1 MVTDWGQWSD
11 CSATCGPGVQMR
23 SRKYAKEGM
32 LDVSMCKE
40 MLVEK
45 QVGIFFSSLCSIMV
59 SLLVQS
65 HLDNVYHLT
74 WV

>member
-1 MVTDWGQWSD
+1 
-11 CSATCGPGVQMR
+11 MR

-45 QVGIFFSSLCSIMV
+45 QVGIFVSSLCSIMV

-74 WV
+74 WFYLGQRSKS